1 MKNLNSKFDED
12 ILNKLYNDFIEI
24 AKSNGYE
31 YEFSKSVGI
40 MQNSIIL
47 KKYSDDNTK
56 GVFISLLQTS
66 DEKASLNYRFF
77 DNGWQPFKKLN
88 INTFEI
94 NKGLFQDIN
103 SQYETM

>member
-1 MKNLNSKFDED
+1 MKNLNSKYDENM
-12 ILNKLYNDFIEI
+12 LNKLYGDFIEI
-24 AKSNGYE
+24 AKSNGYK

-40 MQNSIIL
+40 TQNSIIL

-66 DEKASLNYRFF
+66 EEKASLNYRYF
-77 DNGWQPFKKLN
+77 DNGWKPFKRIN

-94 NKGLFQDIN
+94 NNVLFQDIN
-103 SQYETM
+103 NHYETM